1 LKNYDLTES
10 EYRFAS
16 IIWDNEPVN
25 SGQLVSLCIQQLG
38 WKKSTTYTVLK
49 KLCDKGLFKN
59 ENAVVSSFVDKRLIQ
74 KKESE
79 QFLDRV
85 FQGSLPA
92 FLNAFTEDKKLTDED
107 IKTIKS
113 IIEKGKK

>member
-1 LKNYDLTES
+1 MNNFNLTES
-10 EYRFAS
+10 EYRFAT

-25 SGQLVSLCIQQLG
+25 SGQLVSLCIQKLG

-49 KLCDKGLFKN
+49 KLCDKGLFQN
-59 ENAVVSSFVDKRLIQ
+59 DNAIVSSIVDKSLLQ

-85 FQGSLPA
+85 FGGSLSG
-92 FLNAFTEDKKLTDED
+92 FLNAFTEDKKLTEKE
-107 IKTIKS
+107 IKAIRS
-113 IIEKGKK
+113 IIEKGKE